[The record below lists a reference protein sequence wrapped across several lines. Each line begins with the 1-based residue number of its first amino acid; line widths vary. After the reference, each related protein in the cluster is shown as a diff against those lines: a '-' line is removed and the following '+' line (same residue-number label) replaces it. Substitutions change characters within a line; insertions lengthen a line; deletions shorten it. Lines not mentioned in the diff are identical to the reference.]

1 MSKLRHL
8 SLNCTKQTL
17 PLKYLLKVIPSK
29 NGGSFS
35 FPTSHTIHHTHT
47 PHTTLTHHTH
57 LYHTHTPYTHHTHTT
72 HTHRHHT
79 HTPHATLH
87 TSNSSLLEGFKLI
100 SGPLWRHLGTSFP
113 QIKINLVKLHNAFLT
128 FKSKCKYHME

>member
-1 MSKLRHL
+1 MGVFLF
-8 SLNCTKQTL
+8 Q
-17 PLKYLLKVIPSK
+17 
-29 NGGSFS
+29 
-35 FPTSHTIHHTHT
+35 HHTPSTTLTHHIHT
-47 PHTTLTHHTH
+47 PHTTLTHHTP
-57 LYHTHTPYTHHTHTT
+57 YSHTTLTHSHTTHHTHIPHSHSPIPHSHSIHTPHTHHT

-100 SGPLWRHLGTSFP
+100 SGPLWRHVGTPFP